1 MVRNKALVF
10 LQTPTG
16 YPIPGQDLAVVAG
29 RFNMTKDPPP
39 GGLTVK
45 TLYASLDPYLRI
57 CMGDTCNGF
66 FSPLKPI
73 ELGRPLA
80 SLSIAKVLKSSDQR
94 FESGDL
100 ITGLLAIQEY
110 STIGKEWA
118 DYYAPIVNPYDLEL
132 PIFLATLGMTGITAI
147 GSFYE
152 YGRPEEFE
160 TIFISSAAGGV
171 GQLVG
176 QLSKELGLKV
186 IGSVGTD
193 EKLEFILTE
202 LEFDGGFNYKK
213 ENPLDALRRLA
224 PEGIDIYHDNVG
236 GEQLDAALEVIK
248 EHGRIICCGMISDY
262 NKNLEEMYGLKN
274 LINVASKMLTVRGF
288 LVADSIPDICSYLP
302 DFPERVACGLSCGLL
317 DSRHEVVCGIEN
329 GPNAFVQM
337 LKGENLGKTI
347 LKIAD
352 NN

>member
-29 RFNMTKDPPP
+29 HFNMEIDPPP

-57 CMGDTCNGF
+57 CMGDTCNGL

-132 PIFLATLGMTGITAI
+132 PIFLGTLGMTGITAF
-147 GSFYE
+147 GSLAE
-152 YGRPEEFE
+152 VGDPKGGE
-160 TIFISSAAGGV
+160 TIFISSAAGCV

-193 EKLEFILTE
+193 EKLEFILNE

-213 ENPLDALRRLA
+213 ENPLDALRRLS
-224 PEGIDIYHDNVG
+224 PDGLDIYFDNVG

-248 EHGRIICCGMISDY
+248 EHGRIVCCGMISDY
-262 NKNLEEMYGLKN
+262 NKSPEERYGHRNLFNVVEKQLIMKGFMITEYLKKICMLIPKLIDVLAFCLSRGLF
-274 LINVASKMLTVRGF
+274 INRDCVIV
-288 LVADSIPDICSYLP
+288 
-302 DFPERVACGLSCGLL
+302 
-317 DSRHEVVCGIEN
+317 GIES
-329 GPNAFVQM
+329 GPEGFVAMLRGDTIGNAV
-337 LKGENLGKTI
+337 

-352 NN
+352 E